1 VSWLIAVDRYDAAR
15 FVDTLVLLY
24 VVLIFI
30 HIIVSWVPRMPYN
43 RYLSAFL
50 KFVDDVVNPY
60 LNLWRRV
67 LPMVRLGPT
76 GLDLSPMVGTIV
88 LLIVGGI
95 VSNLIRG

>member
-1 VSWLIAVDRYDAAR
+1 VNWLIAIDRYDAAR